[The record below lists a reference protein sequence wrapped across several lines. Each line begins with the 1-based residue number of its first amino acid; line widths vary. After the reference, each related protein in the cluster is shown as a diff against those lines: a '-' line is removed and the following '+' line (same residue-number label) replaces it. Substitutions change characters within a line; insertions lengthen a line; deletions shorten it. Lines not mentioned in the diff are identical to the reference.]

1 MSAGTE
7 TRPPATRP
15 PGPGD
20 ASRTTAVDSARIA
33 IRKVLRDARD
43 KNKWRKIVRFRLW
56 MPVALQLLLLVA
68 VAWYT
73 STRFDGFI
81 NASNVTSILIL
92 AAPLAMVA
100 MGQTHALLVGY
111 LDLSVGAMVTFGVV
125 VASFLIGPD
134 ASTSQILVGVA
145 AVFASAIVLG
155 LVNGGL
161 TVGVKIPSIIV
172 TLATLSI
179 LNGISLTLRETPGG
193 VINRELTELL
203 RAGIG
208 PIPIIFLVC
217 VVVAGALDYWLH
229 ATGQGL
235 QLRSTGFDDVSAKR
249 NGVRTKWVRVRAL
262 VLSATFA
269 AVAAFFVMARSG
281 IGNAQ
286 IGDSYALNSITAAV
300 LGGAALTGG
309 RATFLGTLVASVL
322 LALIISAL
330 PFLGLAAEH
339 GQIII
344 GALVLLGI
352 VLFQVGDIKELVK
365 RNYKRAR
372 RLVIGSSPPKQ
383 AMLPAL
389 YPPGVDFRVVPTGTT
404 VIAGGTVLSMDP
416 QVGDFASA
424 DVLIEGDRI
433 VEVRPGIEA
442 PAGAEVIDATG
453 TIVMPGFVD
462 SHRHIWEGLL
472 RNIGTDVPLE
482 GRSSYISFVLHK
494 LAPAFR
500 PEDAYVGDLIS
511 ALGAVDAGI
520 TTLLDW
526 SHIQG
531 SPAHTDA
538 VVQALRDSGMRAVF
552 AYGFPWWGKWEER
565 QPSWFVRAA
574 NEHFSNG
581 DGMLSLALA
590 APGPE
595 FTDFEVSRDH
605 WKLAREAGARITTH
619 VGVGS
624 YGQDGKVQEMG
635 EAGLLGPDTTYI
647 HCTTLNDT
655 EIQMIVD
662 TGGTVSLASPVEMM
676 MGHGMPPI
684 QKFLDRGLRPSLS
697 VDVETNVPGDMF
709 NQMRSVLT
717 LQRSIATAEG
727 KPALS
732 TREVLACATID
743 GARANGL
750 DSKIGSLTPGKQ
762 ADLIMLRTDRI
773 NVTPLNDPATAVV
786 TGMDTGNVDTVVI
799 AGRVMKRRGE
809 LLHVDWPA
817 VKRLAAESRDHVIA
831 KSGFKLPSI

>member
-1 MSAGTE
+1 MTA
-7 TRPPATRP
+7 RV
-15 PGPGD
+15 D
-20 ASRTTAVDSARIA
+20 AARRA
-33 IRKVLRDARD
+33 ARKALRDARD

-56 MPVALQLLLLVA
+56 MPVALQLLLIIA
-68 VAWYT
+68 VAWYAT
-73 STRFDGFI
+73 SRFPGFI
-81 NASNVTSILIL
+81 NDSNVRTILIL
-92 AAPLAMVA
+92 AVPLAVVA

-125 VASFLIGPD
+125 LASFLIPTD
-134 ASTSQILVGVA
+134 STLTQILLGVG
-145 AVFASAIVLG
+145 AIFLAGLALG
-155 LVNGGL
+155 LVNALLIRGL
-161 TVGVKIPSIIV
+161 KIPSIIA

-179 LNGISLTLRETPGG
+179 LSGVSLTLRPTAGG
-193 VINRELTELL
+193 IIDRDFTAWLGT
-203 RAGIG
+203 GIG
-208 PIPIIFLVC
+208 AVPISFF
-217 VVVAGALDYWLH
+217 VVIAGAAGLDYWLH
-229 ATGQGL
+229 ASGSGL
-235 QLRSTGFDDVSAKR
+235 QLRSVGFDERSAKR
-249 NGVRTKWVRVRAL
+249 SGVRTTWVQVRAL
-262 VLSATFA
+262 VLSALFA
-269 AVAAFFVMARSG
+269 ALGAFFVMARSG
-281 IGNAQ
+281 IGNAE

-300 LGGAALTGG
+300 LGGAALSGG
-309 RATFLGTLVASVL
+309 RATFLGSVVASVL

-330 PFLGLAAEH
+330 PFLGLSAEH
-339 GQIII
+339 GLMII
-344 GALVLLGI
+344 GVLVLIGI
-352 VLFQVGDIKELVK
+352 VLFQAGDIKELVK

-372 RLVIGSSPPKQ
+372 RLVIGSRSPKLAEVPE
-383 AMLPAL
+383 L
-389 YPPGVDFRVVPTGTT
+389 YPSGPDFRMVPTGRTL
-404 VIAGGTVLSMDP
+404 IRGGTVLSLDP
-416 QVGDFASA
+416 KVGDFATA
-424 DVLIEGDRI
+424 DILIEGDQI
-433 VEVRPGIEA
+433 LEIRPGLVAAE
-442 PAGAEVIDATG
+442 AEVVDASG
-453 TIVMPGFVD
+453 MIVMPGFVD
-462 SHRHIWEGLL
+462 SHRHIWEGIL

-500 PEDAYVGDLIS
+500 PEDAYIGNLIS
-511 ALGAVDAGI
+511 ALGAIDAGI

-526 SHIQG
+526 SHIQR

-538 VVQALRDSGMRAVF
+538 VIQALRDSGLRTVF

-574 NEHFSNG
+574 SEHFSTK
-581 DGMLSLALA
+581 DQMLTLALA

-605 WKLAREAGARITTH
+605 WKLARETGARITTH

-684 QKFLDRGLRPSLS
+684 QEFLDRGLRPSLS
-697 VDVETNVPGDMF
+697 VDVETNVPSDMF
-709 NQMRSVLT
+709 NQMRSVQA
-717 LQRSIATAEG
+717 LQRALATAGG
-727 KPALS
+727 KSPLQ
-732 TREVLACATID
+732 TTEVLACATIE

-750 DSKIGSLTPGKQ
+750 DSKVGTLTPGKQ

-786 TGMDTGNVDTVVI
+786 TGMDTGNVDTVFI
-799 AGRVMKRRGE
+799 GGRVMKRHGE

-817 VKRLAAESRDHVIA
+817 VKRMAAESRDYVVA
-831 KSGFKLPSI
+831 KSGFRLPSI